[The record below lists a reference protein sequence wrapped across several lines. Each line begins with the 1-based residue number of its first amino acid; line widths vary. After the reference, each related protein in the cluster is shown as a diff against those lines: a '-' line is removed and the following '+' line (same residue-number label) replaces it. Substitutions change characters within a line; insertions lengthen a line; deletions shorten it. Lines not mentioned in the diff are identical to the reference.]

1 MGYLSKDTICAI
13 ATASGTAAISVIR
26 MSGDKSHEIA
36 LSRYIKK
43 GKELTL
49 ENIIPNRMYYGEFVD
64 NDNRSI
70 DDDACKHV
78 ATWRR
83 ILFLANS
90 QNDFAGAID
99 PLLLLNDN

>member
-49 ENIIPNRMYYGEFVD
+49 ENIIPNRMYIRNPYRQWITISRG
-64 NDNRSI
+64 
-70 DDDACKHV
+70 
-78 ATWRR
+78 WR
-83 ILFLANS
+83 IHHESFC
-90 QNDFAGAID
+90 Q
-99 PLLLLNDN
+99 